1 MKANQNG
8 NAIVVILIALGIAI
22 TGAIGAGWYAYQ
34 LYSTASLDQGPDD
47 IAKRPPDNLPSE
59 EIINGNGEPDPVL
72 ITEEPIGEQTP
83 DANGNIEPP
92 IEFKDYPA
100 AKDSSPTVAAA
111 NQFAFE
117 LYDQYRNTDDN
128 VFFSPYSISSALQ
141 MTYEGARGKT
151 AQEMAAVFHFPD
163 NAATRIG
170 SFAKLYEQINPQD
183 AAYQLSAANAIWA
196 QNDYP
201 FDQNYLKTVETYY
214 RGKATNLDF
223 VSDTEN
229 SRQTINEWVSDKTAQ
244 KIPELF
250 ASGTINPLTRLVLTN
265 AIYFKGKWQTPFEK
279 ILTQEKDFT
288 AATGAKTK
296 CQMMN
301 IKESFG
307 YAETADYQALEL
319 PYENNDLS
327 MVIIL
332 PKNGR
337 MAPVEGEL
345 SVEKFAA
352 IKNDLKSELVD
363 VFLPKFKFDASYN
376 MNQTLAK
383 MGMSTAFDDGN
394 ADFSGMYDKTKTAE
408 NLYIGLVIHKAYI
421 DVYEEGTEAAAATGV
436 AMQATSAV
444 MEPPQ
449 AKIFNA
455 DHPFIF
461 AIVHNDT
468 GSILFMGKVNDP
480 NK

>member
-1 MKANQNG
+1 MNANRNG

-34 LYSTASLDQGPDD
+34 LYSTPSNYDVLPMNNDD
-47 IAKRPPDNLPSE
+47 MPLEKNINENSE
-59 EIINGNGEPDPVL
+59 LDPVL
-72 ITEEPIGEQTP
+72 ITEEQIGEQTP
-83 DANGNIEPP
+83 DTDGNIEEP
-92 IEFKDYPA
+92 IEFKDYPVA
-100 AKDSSPTVAAA
+100 EDSSPTVAAA

-117 LYDQYRNTDDN
+117 LYGQYRNTDDN

-170 SFAKLYEQINPQD
+170 SFAKLYEQINPQN
-183 AAYQLSAANAIWA
+183 ASYRLSTANALWA

-250 ASGTINPLTRLVLTN
+250 ASGSLNPLTRLVLTN
-265 AIYFKGKWQTPFEK
+265 AIYFKGKWISPFEK
-279 ILTQEKDFT
+279 MLTKEKDFT
-288 AATGAKTK
+288 APNGAKTK

-383 MGMSTAFDDGN
+383 MGMPTAFDDGN
-394 ADFSGMYDKTKTAE
+394 ADFSGMYDKTKTTE